1 MLERLPRAVFKENLE
16 ILLIPESGA
25 EIASF
30 KLPRGLFRS
39 LACGAL
45 VVLLFVVVSLRVFV
59 VAHDRAERL
68 SVVTAENVD
77 LHQALDGIGEEL
89 GVLRASMEQLA
100 EYELRARALAGLGDP
115 EFEEPVLGLGGGDL
129 DHDLGVRPALMQIL
143 LETEVSVDSLLL
155 HAETR
160 RRNYELIVSTLRARE
175 EELEAIPSIHPLG
188 ASSGWYSSG
197 FGHRKD
203 PFTGRRAFHAG
214 LDISC
219 PQGTP
224 IYATAAGT
232 VVRSGRDGHYG
243 HAVRI
248 DHGNGIVT
256 LYAHNEENV
265 VAKDERVER
274 GQQIAKVGSTGRS
287 TGPHLHYA
295 VLVDGKPVNPF
306 GYILP
311 DDIVVD

>member
-1 MLERLPRAVFKENLE
+1 MLGKLPRAVFKENLE

-30 KLPRGLFRS
+30 KMPRGIFRS
-39 LACGAL
+39 LTCGAL
-45 VVLLFVVVSLRVFV
+45 VLLLFVMVSLRVFV

-77 LHQALDGIGEEL
+77 LREELDGIGEEL
-89 GVLRASMEQLA
+89 LVLRSSMEQLA
-100 EYELRARALAGLGDP
+100 EYELRARSLAGIAEP
-115 EFEEPVLGLGGGDL
+115 ETEPPRLGLGGGDL
-129 DHDLGVRPALMQIL
+129 EADLAVRPALMQIL
-143 LETEVSVDSLLL
+143 LEAEVSVDSLLL

-160 RRNYELIVSTLRARE
+160 RRNYERIVSTLRARE
-175 EELEAIPSIHPLG
+175 EELSAIPSIHPLG
-188 ASSGWYSSG
+188 GGGWYSSG

-214 LDISC
+214 LDISS
-219 PQGTP
+219 PAGTP
-224 IYATAAGT
+224 IHATAAG
-232 VVRSGRDGHYG
+232 VVTRSGRDGHYG
-243 HAVRI
+243 NAVRI

-256 LYAHNEENV
+256 IYAHNSENV
-265 VAKDERVER
+265 VAKGDVVER
-274 GQQIAKVGSTGRS
+274 GQVVAKIGSTGRS